1 MVATLSIPFK
11 IIKAISLFAATNDIR
26 YYLNG
31 VAICRISDNQL
42 FIVATNGYVMGLYNY
57 SADNCGIEF
66 DAVFNSVKSTVGV
79 NENMPCAIIPIGA
92 IPKKVNKYENVIIE
106 NYHGMYMV
114 NGVRID
120 VLSNTGSFPDF
131 RRLCDSSEP
140 SGVVAQFN
148 PDYLKLFE
156 KAKTILSGNSRLGCF
171 VGHNGEAIAHVAI
184 AEDTNFIGLIKPI
197 RVDYKPK
204 FIKPWA
210 IFNGAANGK

>member
-1 MVATLSIPFK
+1 MAVTLSIPFN
-11 IIKAISLFAATNDIR
+11 IIKAISLFAAANDIR

-42 FIVATNGYVMGLYNY
+42 FIVATNGYVMGIYNY
-57 SADNCGIEF
+57 DADNCGIEF
-66 DAVFNSVKSTVGV
+66 NAVFDRVKTTVGM

-92 IPKKVNKYENVIIE
+92 IPRKDRENEGVIFE
-106 NYHGMYMV
+106 NYHGMHMV
-114 NGVRID
+114 NGVRTRMIED
-120 VLSNTGSFPDF
+120 AGSFPDF
-131 RRLCDSSEP
+131 RRLYDNVEP

-171 VGHNGEAIAHVAI
+171 IGHNGEDIAHVAI
-184 AEDTNFIGLIKPI
+184 AADANFIGLIKPI

-204 FIKPWA
+204 FIKPWL
-210 IFNGAANGK
+210 IVNGAADGK